1 MNTTGKIQENQAMD
15 YLVALEQNA
24 SKKQDGRP
32 SVQEV
37 AEQMGVHRS
46 TVYRFTERYIK
57 AGILDSD
64 YRLTEYGYDWLQNW
78 KIKKHSLEKR
88 LEHSKINKNSIA
100 YNVNMIMENCTD
112 DLITSLSNSVLTCRG
127 CKFHPSSAAC
137 NWYSVNGEN
146 FTEKLGLHMPDGRYA
161 IPFTLLKDNDQELL
175 ELSMAHRGFL
185 HPAVLEIRDGEG
197 TIHLTLRMMEQQS
210 ASGKW
215 FRGEAGSVRY
225 KMNGEWMEAPLTEGT
240 ALLPMSA
247 FWLSYEGED
256 FKLIRG
262 MTSIRFSCSS
272 GMEAMGEREALM
284 QIRIRRGLT

>member
-24 SKKQDGRP
+24 SEKQDGRP
-32 SVQEV
+32 SIQEV

-57 AGILDSD
+57 AGILDS
-64 YRLTEYGYDWLQNW
+64 EW
-78 KIKKHSLEKR
+78 
-88 LEHSKINKNSIA
+88 LEHCKINKNSIA

-127 CKFHPSSAAC
+127 CKFHPGSDAC

-146 FTEKLGLHMPDGRYA
+146 FKEKLGLHIPDGRYA

-262 MTSIRFSCSS
+262 MTSIRFSCST

-284 QIRIRRGLT
+284 QIRIRRELT